1 MTLNL
6 KFGILISNAPSKPPL
21 ISNPLNRQCQNLALF
36 MTLKSQDTRCPA
48 KKALNLKIDK
58 CLNLVLEN
66 EIEKMRK
73 NTIEIGKNS

>member
-1 MTLNL
+1 
-6 KFGILISNAPSKPPL
+6 
-21 ISNPLNRQCQNLALF
+21 

-48 KKALNLKIDK
+48 KIALNLEIDK
-58 CLNLVLEN
+58 CQNLGLEN

>member
-1 MTLNL
+1 
-6 KFGILISNAPSKPPL
+6 
-21 ISNPLNRQCQNLALF
+21 

-58 CLNLVLEN
+58 CQNLGLEN

-73 NTIEIGKNS
+73 NTIEIGKIS